1 MKLNFRIEHEFG
13 RSESIK
19 PVELATLFQ
28 GATKQLDEL
37 FGTKRAW
44 YEQGYSRKQA
54 LQYKIFTEDGL
65 LSEDVLG
72 RWEKEYKKDY
82 PSWTTGI
89 WDGGSDEDS
98 AGVDCYS
105 SYSST
110 HRRKTP
116 LSLVISFSI
125 ELDQTRLNAE
135 KMINFLTF
143 LLHSTD
149 NCTYSCVESGGYS
162 FSEIIP
168 KENGCAEVYKKVFPD
183 RISCGWMLF
192 IPAIVLPDLIPEA
205 ARVIP
210 VLKDNKQIGT
220 IVVSTEEIF
229 DGNNK
234 EHIGKANDIEINL
247 LNLGLLP
254 LMTEL

>member
-1 MKLNFRIEHEFG
+1 MKLDFRIEHEFG

-19 PVELATLFQ
+19 PTELATLFQ
-28 GATKQLDEL
+28 GVTKQLDEL
-37 FGTKRAW
+37 LGTKRSW

-65 LSEDVLG
+65 SEDVLA
-72 RWEKEYKKDY
+72 RWENEYKKGY
-82 PSWTTGI
+82 PNWTTGI

-98 AGVDCYS
+98 AGIDCYP

-110 HRRKTP
+110 HRREKP
-116 LSLVISFSI
+116 LSLVISFSV
-125 ELDQTRLNAE
+125 ELDQTIFNTKE
-135 KMINFLTF
+135 MIDFLIF

-168 KENGCAEVYKKVFPD
+168 KENGCDEVYKKVFPD
-183 RISCGWMLF
+183 RISCGWILF
-192 IPAIVLPDLIPEA
+192 LPAIILPDLIPEA
-205 ARVIP
+205 ASVIP

-220 IVVSTEEIF
+220 IIVSTEEIF

-234 EHIGKANDIEINL
+234 EHIGKANDIEIKL
-247 LNLGLLP
+247 LDLGLLP

>member
-1 MKLNFRIEHEFG
+1 MKLDFRIEHEFD

-28 GATKQLDEL
+28 GVTKQLDGL
-37 FGTKRAW
+37 LGSKRSW

-54 LQYKIFTEDGL
+54 LQYKIFTENG
-65 LSEDVLG
+65 LSEYVLG
-72 RWEKEYKKDY
+72 RWEKAYKKDY
-82 PSWTTGI
+82 PNWTAGI

-98 AGVDCYS
+98 AGVDCYQ

-110 HRRKTP
+110 HRRKNP
-116 LSLVISFSI
+116 LSLVVSFSV
-125 ELDQTRLNAE
+125 ELNQTSLNAE
-135 KMINFLTF
+135 KMIGLLTF

-149 NCTYSCVESGGYS
+149 GCTYSCVESGGYG
-162 FSEIIP
+162 FSEITP
-168 KENGCAEVYKKVFPD
+168 KENGYDEVYKKVFPD

-192 IPAIVLPDLIPEA
+192 IPAIILPNLIPDA
-205 ARVIP
+205 ARVVP
-210 VLKDNKQIGT
+210 VLKGDKQIGT

-234 EHIGKANDIEINL
+234 EHIGKANDIEIKL
-247 LNLGLLP
+247 LDLGLLP

>member
-1 MKLNFRIEHEFG
+1 MNLDFRIEHDFG
-13 RSESIK
+13 SSESIK

-28 GATKQLDEL
+28 GVTKQLDEL
-37 FGTKRAW
+37 LGTKRSW

-54 LQYKIFTEDGL
+54 LQYKIFTEEGI
-65 LSEDVLG
+65 SEDVLD
-72 RWEKEYKKDY
+72 RWEMEYKKDY
-82 PSWTTGI
+82 PNWTTGI

-98 AGVDCYS
+98 AGVDCYP

-110 HRRKTP
+110 LRRKNP
-116 LSLVISFSI
+116 LNLVVSFSI
-125 ELDQTRLNAE
+125 DLSQTRLNVE
-135 KMINFLTF
+135 KMINFLSF
-143 LLHSTD
+143 LLHSTN

-168 KENGCAEVYKKVFPD
+168 KENGYDEVYKKVFPD

-192 IPAIVLPDLIPEA
+192 IPAIILPDLIPDA
-205 ARVIP
+205 ARIVP
-210 VLKDNKQIGT
+210 VLNGNKQIGT

-234 EHIGKANDIEINL
+234 EHLGKANDIEIKL
-247 LNLGLLP
+247 LDLGLLP